1 MAFGNPNPKSNG
13 KCIFLFSLMAN
24 FSKVKDAFEFG
35 LFLSLLK

>member
-1 MAFGNPNPKSNG
+1 MASA
-13 KCIFLFSLMAN
+13 IFQKKICCKKMFSLMAN